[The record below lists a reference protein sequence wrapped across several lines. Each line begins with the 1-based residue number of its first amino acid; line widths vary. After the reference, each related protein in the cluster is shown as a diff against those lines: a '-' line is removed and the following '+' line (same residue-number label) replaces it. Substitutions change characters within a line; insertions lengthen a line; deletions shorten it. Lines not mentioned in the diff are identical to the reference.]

1 MVVIAM
7 ISANNVV
14 VDGQI
19 QWRECLT
26 DVFCPQQI
34 DED

>member
-7 ISANNVV
+7 ISALVV

-26 DVFCPQQI
+26 DVFFPQQI